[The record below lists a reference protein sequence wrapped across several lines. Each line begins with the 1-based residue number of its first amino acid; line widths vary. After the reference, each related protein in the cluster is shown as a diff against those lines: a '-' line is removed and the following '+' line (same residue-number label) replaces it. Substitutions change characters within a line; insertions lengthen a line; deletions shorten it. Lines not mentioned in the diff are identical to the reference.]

1 MTSGIRVGQIFG
13 VLSASLDSSRET
25 RYHAAVLGI
34 SIRGDRSTSIIQ
46 EPVHFTDPDFW
57 PRISS
62 GYPVIRPRSR
72 IALSN
77 LWETQH
83 DFRRITCDCL
93 ATLVQTSNDFGQPPY
108 LYLRDSVRGHYL
120 RLITGLS

>member
-1 MTSGIRVGQIFG
+1 MCCRQPYPYRITEG
-13 VLSASLDSSRET
+13 LS
-25 RYHAAVLGI
+25 
-34 SIRGDRSTSIIQ
+34 
-46 EPVHFTDPDFW
+46 
-57 PRISS
+57 
-62 GYPVIRPRSR
+62 VIRPRSR

-120 RLITGLS
+120 RLNTSLSPSSERTRFERFSCHHCTHFSGESKDRLVVFFSQSMAAFLRHRIS